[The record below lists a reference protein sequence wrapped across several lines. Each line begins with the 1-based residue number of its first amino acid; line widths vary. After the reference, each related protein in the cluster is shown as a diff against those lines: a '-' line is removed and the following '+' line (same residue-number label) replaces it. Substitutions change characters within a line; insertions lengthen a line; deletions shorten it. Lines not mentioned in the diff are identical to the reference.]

1 MTLRNKERPSASNNY
16 GRGNQKRKQPE
27 PSPVSSRLLL
37 GLAILAVL
45 IVSVV
50 VLFKPYPLFPRTE
63 SLEVIPST
71 EISAD
76 AVQKALVATGALPD
90 PTAVKVNPDGKSF
103 AVVSADAKN
112 PVSTTTWQALARTL
126 PGKLTGAKV
135 EYRATGSAPI
145 NLGLDLRGGLR
156 VLLEAQGP
164 VPTREDLDQVR
175 NVIENR
181 VNQTGVAEPL
191 VQIQGERRIVV
202 ELPGLSQADQ
212 TRATSLIGKTAKLE
226 FRMLKPEAQSKGESE
241 LIPSVDL
248 EPTVMTGEDIAKA
261 QTAFDQFGRP
271 VVSFELTARGA
282 QKFSEV
288 TGANVGKRFAIVL
301 DDVVQSAP
309 NIQERLGAQAQ
320 ITGNFTLEQAN
331 DLALVLRSGALRI
344 PVEIVETR
352 AIGPTLGQDAISQGI
367 TAALIGVGAVFALLY
382 IYYGLWFGT
391 VAALGLIFSG
401 LVIAGVFSG
410 LGVVLTLPGIAGL
423 VLTIGAAVD
432 GNVISFERIKE
443 ELRLGKS
450 LKSSIKSGFESSF
463 SAIWDSNFTNLLAA
477 VALYNYGTGPVR
489 GFAVTLAVGVIVTVF
504 SNIVVSRYL
513 LEALAVIRPKAN
525 APQWFVTPKINFIG
539 LSRYVTMVSLVL
551 AILGAIVIFAKG
563 FTFGVDFTSGTA
575 YTLRTALSVTSEDVR
590 GAIGG
595 SGIAGI
601 TSSGATIIE
610 SQTPGVNGKD
620 FTVRVSEL
628 NDANRERLEVALE
641 KLPQGFVKQSETVGP
656 TVGNELRAATIWAVV
671 VALGLTLVYIGFRF
685 DIVFGGALVL
695 AVAHN
700 VAIVLGLYSALGREF
715 TINTVAAILTLI
727 GFALNDAIIVSDRIR
742 ENLKLMRGESYATIV
757 NASINQT
764 LSRTVMT
771 SLSAMLP
778 LVALLVFGGPVL
790 RDFSLVV
797 LVGFIIGTYSSIVI
811 VSPMIVYF
819 KDWQQRNRKPPR
831 MAKV

>member
-1 MTLRNKERPSASNNY
+1 M
-16 GRGNQKRKQPE
+16 
-27 PSPVSSRLLL
+27 
-37 GLAILAVL
+37 
-45 IVSVV
+45 
-50 VLFKPYPLFPRTE
+50 
-63 SLEVIPST
+63 
-71 EISAD
+71 
-76 AVQKALVATGALPD
+76 
-90 PTAVKVNPDGKSF
+90 
-103 AVVSADAKN
+103 
-112 PVSTTTWQALARTL
+112 
-126 PGKLTGAKV
+126 
-135 EYRATGSAPI
+135 
-145 NLGLDLRGGLR
+145 
-156 VLLEAQGP
+156 
-164 VPTREDLDQVR
+164 
-175 NVIENR
+175 
-181 VNQTGVAEPL
+181 
-191 VQIQGERRIVV
+191 
-202 ELPGLSQADQ
+202 
-212 TRATSLIGKTAKLE
+212 
-226 FRMLKPEAQSKGESE
+226 
-241 LIPSVDL
+241 
-248 EPTVMTGEDIAKA
+248 
-261 QTAFDQFGRP
+261 
-271 VVSFELTARGA
+271 
-282 QKFSEV
+282 
-288 TGANVGKRFAIVL
+288 
-301 DDVVQSAP
+301 
-309 NIQERLGAQAQ
+309 
-320 ITGNFTLEQAN
+320 
-331 DLALVLRSGALRI
+331 LRSGALRI
-344 PVEIVETR
+344 PVAIVETR

-551 AILGAIVIFAKG
+551 AILGAVVIFAKG

-575 YTLRTALSVTSEDVR
+575 YTLRTASSVTSEDVR